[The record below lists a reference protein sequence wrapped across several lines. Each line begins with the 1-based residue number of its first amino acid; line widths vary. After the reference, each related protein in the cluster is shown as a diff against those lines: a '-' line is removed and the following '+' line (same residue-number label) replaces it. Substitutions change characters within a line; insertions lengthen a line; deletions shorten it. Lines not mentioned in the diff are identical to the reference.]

1 MGRFHKDNFEQKMTD
16 IMKRLSPQ
24 NKTSPGVRCEDDGYP
39 GGGVRMEKQLR
50 MSFVLCCWL
59 KARVHSEDLPVC
71 KLLTCLPFL

>member
-1 MGRFHKDNFEQKMTD
+1 MGRLHKDNFEQKMTD
-16 IMKRLSPQ
+16 IMNPSPL
-24 NKTSPGVRCEDDGYP
+24 KAKPVSGVRCEDDGYP